1 MRLILDTNLWSSIR
15 DKGAERAFDALMDAR
30 GLRVVVPPST
40 LMEVVRIPVAEARQQ
55 VIHALATGKRHRLP
69 TEAESESM
77 EVISEIRRTRV
88 QWMRTIPLTGR
99 VWSLNN
105 FWTNRV
111 WREALH
117 DSQRMH
123 DYEMRQAP
131 VRDYLIDTQKRDRNS
146 FLQSDF
152 KIGPLTGLVVKAD
165 QNTSETYFGGW
176 SGEPVEFWRIL
187 LRDLHWHQLGVVVDR
202 AAVTREDTTTA
213 DWVGAYVDLSSLR
226 NDRADFTRFWIEDI
240 SVSNIPRNWLRCAVR
255 VAQSYYKITS
265 GNPADEQHSAYL
277 VDCDLFLSA
286 DNRYI
291 SKLNFIRDSAPF
303 SFAELRLVSG
313 DRNIPI
319 IDRLEAAI

>member
-1 MRLILDTNLWSSIR
+1 MRVILDTNLWSSIR
-15 DKGAERAFDALMDAR
+15 DKETERAFDTLMDAR

-77 EVISEIRRTRV
+77 EVVSEIRRTRV

-105 FWTNRV
+105 FWTNKA
-111 WREALH
+111 WREALR

-131 VRDYLIDTQKRDRNS
+131 VRDYLIDIQKQDRNS

-152 KIGPLTGLVVKAD
+152 KIGPLNGLMVKAD

-187 LRDLHWHQLGVVVDR
+187 LRDLYWHQLGVVVGR
-202 AAVTREDTTTA
+202 AAVTHEDTTTA
-213 DWVGAYVDLSSLR
+213 NWVGAYVDLSSLR
-226 NDRADFTRFWIEDI
+226 NDRADFTRFWIEDV
-240 SVSNIPRNWLRCAVR
+240 SVANIPRNWLRCAVR

-291 SKLNFIRDSAPF
+291 STLNFVRDSAPF
-303 SFAELRLVSG
+303 SFAEPRPVSG

>member
-1 MRLILDTNLWSSIR
+1 MRVILDTNLWSSIR
-15 DKGAERAFDALMDAR
+15 DKETERAFDALMDSR
-30 GLRVVVPPST
+30 GLRIVVPPST

-77 EVISEIRRTRV
+77 EVVSEIKRTRV
-88 QWMRTIPLTGR
+88 QWMRIIPHTGR
-99 VWSLNN
+99 AWSLNN
-105 FWTNRV
+105 FWTNKV

-123 DYEMRQAP
+123 DYEMRQTP
-131 VRDYLIDTQKRDRNS
+131 VRDYLIDTQKQDRNS

-152 KIGPLTGLVVKAD
+152 KIGPLTGLMVKAD
-165 QNTSETYFGGW
+165 QDTPETYFGGW

-187 LRDLHWHQLGVVVDR
+187 LRDLYWYQLGVVVGR
-202 AAVTREDTTTA
+202 AAVTHEDTTTA
-213 DWVGAYVDLSSLR
+213 DWVGAYVDLSLLR
-226 NDRADFTRFWIEDI
+226 NDRTDFTRFWVED
-240 SVSNIPRNWLRCAVR
+240 VNVANIPRNWLRCAVR

-286 DNRYI
+286 DSRYI
-291 SKLNFIRDSAPF
+291 STLNFVRDSAPF
-303 SFAELRLVSG
+303 SFAEPRLVSG
-313 DRNIPI
+313 DRDIPI
-319 IDRLEAAI
+319 IDRLEAVI